1 MLKLAIKIR
10 PDVAFAASGRIFLYV
25 GTQQMLSRDVFLE
38 GPWPVSDRFYRSVKS
53 RRYP

>member
-25 GTQQMLSRDVFLE
+25 GTQHHATSGRNFSRGVACF
-38 GPWPVSDRFYRSVKS
+38 
-53 RRYP
+53 